1 MYLLR
6 HLLDTMTQDYALTF
20 RPLNL
25 AEVKR
30 LSIAL
35 KKNNLCVIPSD
46 YANFLCWSD
55 GLVWR
60 NLELFSVYSYE
71 RPDTVY
77 PHPTLLEIQKKH
89 LLEDAFPHK
98 IILGRELESI
108 ICYDEQKR
116 LYEILERF
124 SYQPVIQFARFVDLL
139 YFYVGKERSST
150 VPTETAS

>member
-6 HLLDTMTQDYALTF
+6 HLLDTISQDYALTF

-25 AEVKR
+25 GEVKR

-55 GLVWR
+55 GLVWHD
-60 NLELFSVYSYE
+60 LELFSVYSYE

-77 PHPTLLEIQKKH
+77 PQPTLLDIQKKH
-89 LLEDAFPHK
+89 LLENAFPHK
-98 IILGRELESI
+98 IVLGRCAEEL
-108 ICYDEQKR
+108 ICYDERIKR
-116 LYEILERF
+116 YEVLNRF
-124 SYQPVIQFARFVDLL
+124 SYQTVIQFPRFVDML
-139 YFYVGKERSST
+139 YFYVGKEKSVTS
-150 VPTETAS
+150 PTETAS